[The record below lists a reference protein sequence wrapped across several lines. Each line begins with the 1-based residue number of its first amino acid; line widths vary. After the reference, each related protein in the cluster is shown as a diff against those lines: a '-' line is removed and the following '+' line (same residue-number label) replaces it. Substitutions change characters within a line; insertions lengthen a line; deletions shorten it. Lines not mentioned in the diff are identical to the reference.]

1 AVRYV
6 STATHTGGPFMGVE
20 AAGARIRVDEISIF
34 RIEAGRIAEQWCL
47 NDDLAFDKQLRSV
60 APSE

>member
-1 AVRYV
+1 
-6 STATHTGGPFMGVE
+6 MGVE